1 MAAEPDSSAPGSLG
15 SLELLVLLA
24 VLRLEQGA
32 YAVAVRDAI
41 AERTQTD
48 PSRGAVSV
56 TLDRLERKG
65 LLRSRL
71 GEPTAERGGKA
82 KRLYTLATPGYQAL
96 RATLQG
102 THAMLQGLPP
112 DVAPGVPR

>member
-1 MAAEPDSSAPGSLG
+1 MTAMAAPQTLG
-15 SLELLVLLA
+15 NLELLVLLA
-24 VLRLEQGA
+24 VTGLGDGA

-41 AERTQTD
+41 AERTQSD

-56 TLDRLERKG
+56 TLDRLDRKG
-65 LLRSRL
+65 LLHSRL

-82 KRLYTLATPGYQAL
+82 KRLYTLAEPGRQAL

-112 DVAPGVPR
+112 ELARALRP

>member
-1 MAAEPDSSAPGSLG
+1 MSKPQTLG

-24 VLRLEQGA
+24 VLQLGDGA
-32 YAVAVRDAI
+32 YAMAVRDAI
-41 AERTQTD
+41 AARTNQAPT
-48 PSRGAVSV
+48 RGAVSV
-56 TLDRLERKG
+56 TLDRLDRKG

-82 KRLYTLATPGYQAL
+82 KRLYTLAAAGHLAL
-96 RATLQG
+96 RTTLQG

-112 DVAPGVPR
+112 EALEGVPR